1 MEKSN
6 KELIRESYGY
16 LKDLSE
22 FISDEYEY
30 RFDAPATEEEIQNWE
45 TENKIQIPSMLKEW
59 LLLTRSCNMS
69 DREWRLFWPEIDE
82 TGDVLV
88 GSFIGDGEYLYFS
101 KDSCNFYTTF
111 EGEDEE
117 YDSFDSVLTYISV
130 DLEEKAE
137 ETFGENWLEE
147 FEEQYN

>member
-22 FISDEYEY
+22 FVSDEYEY

-59 LLLTRSCNMS
+59 LLLTKNCDMANRC
-69 DREWRLFWPEIDE
+69 WQLYFPKIDE
-82 TGDVLV
+82 DEPENVLV
-88 GSFIGDGEYLYFS
+88 GRFIGDGEYLYFS
-101 KDSCNFYTTF
+101 GKSGQFFTVFD
-111 EGEDEE
+111 GEVEE
-117 YDSFDSVLTYISV
+117 YDSFDSVLTSISV

-137 ETFGENWLEE
+137 EIFGEDWLEE
-147 FEEQYN
+147 FEE

>member
-22 FISDEYEY
+22 FVSDEYEY

-59 LLLTRSCNMS
+59 LLLTKNCDTANRC
-69 DREWRLFWPEIDE
+69 WQLYFPEIDE
-82 TGDVLV
+82 DEPENVLV

-101 KDSCNFYTTF
+101 GKSGQFFTVFD
-111 EGEDEE
+111 GEVEE
-117 YDSFDSVLTYISV
+117 YDSFDSVLTSISV

-137 ETFGENWLEE
+137 EIFGEDWLEE
-147 FEEQYN
+147 FEE

>member
-22 FISDEYEY
+22 FVSDEYEY
-30 RFDAPATEEEIQNWE
+30 RFDSPATEEEIQNWE

-59 LLLTRSCNMS
+59 LLLTKNCDMANRC
-69 DREWRLFWPEIDE
+69 WQLYFPEIDE
-82 TGDVLV
+82 DEPENVLV

-101 KDSCNFYTTF
+101 GKSGQFFTVFD
-111 EGEDEE
+111 GEVEE
-117 YDSFDSVLTYISV
+117 YDSFDSVLTSISV

-137 ETFGENWLEE
+137 EIFGEDWLEE
-147 FEEQYN
+147 FEE